1 MIQFQVMSFFNIK
14 TVSAGV
20 AGTGIISYFLGVPSK
35 GASSGNTSNPHPNG
49 ANNGVSFP
57 GGSNGMTFNET
68 DINPSEYFKVGGFPG
83 PIFDLSQGK
92 QFISCYD
99 RERKIPK
106 WVIEHITRESLNV
119 KKGDRKKSNFKED
132 QRIPSTYRSLL
143 KDYFRSGYDR
153 GHMAPAADSKFDQV
167 AMDQTFLLTNMAPQ
181 VGEGF
186 NRDYWSHFECFVRD
200 LCVKDFESVRII
212 TGPLFL
218 PKFNEKTRKYEIS
231 YEVIGNPPSVSV
243 PTHFYKIVVGEKFS
257 NDNMKNKGENIYVAG
272 FVLPNDKIPND
283 IPLTYFKTPIEA
295 IERSSGLSF
304 FHQNVS
310 NKKVKDLC
318 DNVSCVLT
326 IRDWSDKMKSLPPPK

>member
-1 MIQFQVMSFFNIK
+1 MALLNVKS
-14 TVSAGV
+14 VSAGI
-20 AGTGIISYFLGVPSK
+20 AGTGLVTYLLGIPSK
-35 GASSGNTSNPHPNG
+35 GSSSGSTNTSYPSG
-49 ANNGVSFP
+49 SNNGLSKPDGPNNIQFHE
-57 GGSNGMTFNET
+57 SQ
-68 DINPSEYFKVGGFPG
+68 INPSEYFKIGGFPG
-83 PIFDLSQGK
+83 PIFDLAQSK
-92 QFISCYD
+92 QFITCYD

-106 WVIEHITRESLNV
+106 WVVEHVTRESLDV
-119 KKGDRKKSNFKED
+119 KNGDRKKSNFKED
-132 QRIPSTYRSLL
+132 QRIPTTYRSLL

-218 PKFNEKTRKYEIS
+218 PKFNEQTKKYEIK
-231 YEVIGNPPSVSV
+231 YEVIGNPPSISV
-243 PTHFYKIVVGEKFS
+243 PTHFYKIVVAENFAK
-257 NDNMKNKGENIYVAG
+257 DNNRNKVENVYVAG

-304 FHQNVS
+304 FQQNIS
-310 NKKVKDLC
+310 NKKVNDLC

-326 IRDWSDKMKSLPPPK
+326 IRDWSQKVKAISPPK